1 MTPPSTPSLA
11 NALLLKLL
19 MLRTLVVTVAVAP
32 AIYVDMQ
39 LLDVDSSA
47 MGFVLGVVTPIV
59 IGGLALVVPIGA
71 VGALLRHALH
81 EEEGNAPERL
91 RRLLR
96 LPGVLTFVE
105 AQAGWF
111 LGGICF
117 NGAIGLALDRPP
129 RVILVGVAVAMSA
142 GLFSAPI
149 MYMLYERTLAAVTL
163 EAFRRAPHERP
174 AGEGLFLPRQSW
186 FLPAIVVSALLI
198 TCITSIATLQLRLEK
213 NLSSLADDLEVEGD
227 YRGATRVRS
236 SIEPLQ
242 SDLTT
247 PVALLGGFAALGA
260 IFTAAWAA
268 RRLSQGA
275 KAIGASLDA
284 LVEGRSQ
291 PPQWVST
298 DELGDLSART
308 WLLYEQLQELPR
320 SLRSS
325 AGHLAQAGT
334 RLTEASDQQNRTLSR
349 QAAAIHQARTTAQEI
364 QQTSKLAASRAGNIL
379 QVAERAARMGQ
390 LGEESLAGTEQ
401 GLADIRDLTNGLN
414 QQVSDLGTRAR
425 EVSRVSEV
433 VKSLADQSHMLAIN
447 AAIEASRAGEQGR
460 GFAVVARQMR
470 DLADQSIRATG
481 QVRGL
486 LEGME
491 AATGEAVVTADKS
504 ALGVEA
510 ALVPLRKS
518 GERLREL
525 ISLAQ
530 ESAHAV
536 RQIAEAVAQQHAGV
550 DQLFGAVSEMDEL
563 MAATLHQLDTT
574 QAAANAV
581 AQATGQVSQLAER
594 YVS

>member
-1 MTPPSTPSLA
+1 MKPSSPTSTQ
-11 NALLLKLL
+11 ALLFRLL
-19 MLRTLVVTVAVAP
+19 LLRTLVVTVAVAP
-32 AIYVDMQ
+32 AIYVDIQ
-39 LLDVDSSA
+39 LLDVDASHL
-47 MGFVLGVVTPIV
+47 GFVLGVVTPIV

-71 VGALLRHALH
+71 VGALLRHAM
-81 EEEGNAPERL
+81 EAEASPAERL
-91 RRLLR
+91 GRLLR

-105 AQAGWF
+105 AQSGWF
-111 LGGICF
+111 LGGIFF

-149 MYMLYERTLAAVTL
+149 MYMLYEKALAPVTL

-213 NLSSLADDLEVEGD
+213 NLSSLADDLELSGE
-227 YRGATRVRS
+227 YRGAARVRAR
-236 SIEPLQ
+236 IQPLQ
-242 SDLTT
+242 RDLTL
-247 PVALLGGFAALGA
+247 PVAFLGGFAAMGA

-268 RRLSQGA
+268 RRLAQGA
-275 KAIGASLDA
+275 RAVGASLDA
-284 LVEGRSQ
+284 LVEGRAS

-320 SLRSS
+320 ALSSS
-325 AGHLAQAGT
+325 AGHLAEAGT

-349 QAAAIHQARTTAQEI
+349 QASAIHQARTTAQEI
-364 QQTSKLAASRAGNIL
+364 QQMSKLAASRAGSVL
-379 QVAERAARMGQ
+379 QVAERAAAMGK

-401 GLADIRDLTNGLN
+401 GLDDIRGLTHGLN
-414 QQVSDLGTRAR
+414 QQVVDLGTRAR
-425 EVSRVSEV
+425 EVGRVSEV

-470 DLADQSIRATG
+470 ELADQSIKATG

-491 AATGEAVVTADKS
+491 AATGEAVTTADKS
-504 ALGVEA
+504 SQGVEA

-525 ISLAQ
+525 IKLTH
-530 ESAHAV
+530 ESAAAV

-550 DQLFGAVSEMDEL
+550 DQLFSAVSEMDEL
-563 MAATLHQLDTT
+563 MAATLRQLGTT
-574 QAAANAV
+574 QEAATAV
-581 AQATGQVSQLAER
+581 AQATGQVSELAER

>member
-1 MTPPSTPSLA
+1 MTQPSPPSTQ
-11 NALLLKLL
+11 ALLFKLL
-19 MLRTLVVTVAVAP
+19 LLRTLVVTVAVAP

-39 LLDVDSSA
+39 LLEVDASNV
-47 MGFVLGVVTPIV
+47 GFVLGVVTPIV

-71 VGALLRHALH
+71 VGALLRHAV
-81 EEEGNAPERL
+81 EAKASPAERL
-91 RRLLR
+91 GRLLR

-105 AQAGWF
+105 AQSGWF
-111 LGGICF
+111 LGGIFF

-149 MYMLYERTLAAVTL
+149 MYMLYEKALAAVTL

-213 NLSSLADDLEVEGD
+213 NLSSLADDLELSGE
-227 YRGATRVRS
+227 YRGAARVRAR
-236 SIEPLQ
+236 IQPLQ
-242 SDLTT
+242 RDLTL
-247 PVALLGGFAALGA
+247 PVAFLGGFAALGA

-268 RRLSQGA
+268 RRLAQGA
-275 KAIGASLDA
+275 RAVGASLDA
-284 LVEGRSQ
+284 LVEGRAA

-320 SLRSS
+320 ALSSS
-325 AGHLAQAGT
+325 AGHLAKAGT

-349 QAAAIHQARTTAQEI
+349 QASAIHQARTTAQEI
-364 QQTSKLAASRAGNIL
+364 QQMSKLAASRAGSIL
-379 QVAERAARMGQ
+379 QVAERAAAMGK

-401 GLADIRDLTNGLN
+401 GLDDIRGLTHGLN
-414 QQVSDLGTRAR
+414 QQVVDLGTRAR
-425 EVSRVSEV
+425 EVGRVSEV

-470 DLADQSIRATG
+470 ELADQSIKATG

-491 AATGEAVVTADKS
+491 TATGEAVATADKS
-504 ALGVEA
+504 SAGVEA

-525 ISLAQ
+525 IKLTH
-530 ESAHAV
+530 ESAGAV

-550 DQLFGAVSEMDEL
+550 DQLFSAVSEMDEL
-563 MAATLHQLDTT
+563 MAATLRQLGTT
-574 QAAANAV
+574 QEAATAV
-581 AQATGQVSQLAER
+581 AQATGQVSELAER

>member
-1 MTPPSTPSLA
+1 MIPAPTPST
-11 NALLLKLL
+11 NALLFKLL

-39 LLDVDSSA
+39 LLDVGSA

-71 VGALLRHALH
+71 VGALLRHAVQ
-81 EEEGNAPERL
+81 EEAAPAERL

-111 LGGICF
+111 LGGIFF

-149 MYMLYERTLAAVTL
+149 MYMLYERALAGVTL

-174 AGEGLFLPRQSW
+174 AGEGLLLPRQSW

-213 NLSSLADDLEVEGD
+213 NLSSLAEDLELSGD
-227 YRGATRVRS
+227 ARGAARVRAR
-236 SIEPLQ
+236 IQPLQ
-242 SDLTT
+242 EDLTT
-247 PVALLGGFAALGA
+247 PVALLGGFSALGA

-268 RRLSQGA
+268 RRLAQGA
-275 KAIGASLDA
+275 KAVGASLDA
-284 LVEGRSQ
+284 LVEGRAS

-325 AGHLAQAGT
+325 AGHLAKAGT

-349 QAAAIHQARTTAQEI
+349 QAAAIHQARSTAQEI
-364 QQTSKLAASRAGNIL
+364 QQTSKLAASRAGSIL
-379 QVAERAARMGQ
+379 QVAERAAAMGR
-390 LGEESLAGTEQ
+390 LGAESLAGTEQ
-401 GLADIRDLTNGLN
+401 GLADIRDLTHGLN
-414 QQVSDLGTRAR
+414 QQVSDLGMRAR

-470 DLADQSIRATG
+470 ELADQSIKATG

-491 AATGEAVVTADKS
+491 AATGEAVTTADKS
-504 ALGVEA
+504 AQGVEA

-530 ESAHAV
+530 ESATVV

-550 DQLFGAVSEMDEL
+550 DQLFVAVSEMDEL
-563 MAATLHQLDTT
+563 MAATLRQLDTT
-574 QAAANAV
+574 QEAATAV
-581 AQATGQVSQLAER
+581 AQATGQVSELAER
-594 YVS
+594 YVA

>member
-1 MTPPSTPSLA
+1 MNRFPSPTTG
-11 NALLLKLL
+11 LLLFKLL

-32 AIYVDMQ
+32 AIYVDTQ
-39 LLDVDSSA
+39 LLDVDA
-47 MGFVLGVVTPIV
+47 GALGFVLGVVTPIV

-71 VGALLRHALH
+71 VGALLRHAL
-81 EEEGNAPERL
+81 EAPVEPAERL

-105 AQAGWF
+105 AQTGWF
-111 LGGICF
+111 LGGIAF
-117 NGAIGLALDRPP
+117 NGAIGVALDRPP

-163 EAFRRAPHERP
+163 KAFREAPHERP

-198 TCITSIATLQLRLEK
+198 TCITSIAMLQLRLERG
-213 NLSSLADDLEVEGD
+213 LTSLAEDLELSGEH
-227 YRGATRVRS
+227 RGAARVRS
-236 SIEPLQ
+236 RIVPLQ
-242 SDLTT
+242 EDLTT

-268 RRLSQGA
+268 RRLAQGA
-275 KAIGASLDA
+275 KAVGASLDA
-284 LVEGRSQ
+284 LVEGRAQ

-325 AGHLAQAGT
+325 AGHLAKAGT
-334 RLTEASDQQNRTLSR
+334 RLTEASDQQHRTLSR
-349 QAAAIHQARTTAQEI
+349 QAAAIHQTRTTAHEI

-379 QVAERAARMGQ
+379 EVAERAASMGRMGEQ
-390 LGEESLAGTEQ
+390 SLAGTEK
-401 GLADIRDLTNGLN
+401 GLSDILDLTYGLN
-414 QQVSDLGTRAR
+414 EQVTDLGTRAR

-470 DLADQSIRATG
+470 ELADQSIKATG

-486 LEGME
+486 LDGLQ
-491 AATGEAVVTADKS
+491 AATGEAVATADQS
-504 ALGVEA
+504 AKGVEA
-510 ALVPLRKS
+510 AMVPLRKS
-518 GERLREL
+518 GERLRAL
-525 ISLAQ
+525 ISLTH
-530 ESAHAV
+530 ESAAAV

-550 DQLFGAVSEMDEL
+550 DQLFVAVSEMDEL
-563 MAATLHQLDTT
+563 MAATLRQLGTT
-574 QAAANAV
+574 QEAATAV
-581 AQATGQVSQLAER
+581 AQATGQVSELAER
-594 YVS
+594 YVA

>member
-1 MTPPSTPSLA
+1 MNQPTTPTA
-11 NALLLKLL
+11 EALLFKLL

-47 MGFVLGVVTPIV
+47 LGFVLGVVTPIV

-81 EEEGNAPERL
+81 EEPGNAPQRL

-96 LPGVLTFVE
+96 LPGILTFVE

-111 LGGICF
+111 LGGIFF

-142 GLFSAPI
+142 GLFSAPL
-149 MYMLYERTLAAVTL
+149 MYMLYERALAAVTL

-174 AGEGLFLPRQSW
+174 PGQGMFLPRQSW

-213 NLSSLADDLEVEGD
+213 NLNGLAEDLELSGD
-227 YRGATRVRS
+227 YRGAARVRAR
-236 SIEPLQ
+236 IVPLQ
-242 SDLTT
+242 EDLTT

-268 RRLSQGA
+268 RRLAQGA

-284 LVEGRSQ
+284 LVEGRAT

-334 RLTEASDQQNRTLSR
+334 RLTEASDQQNRTMSR
-349 QAAAIHQARTTAQEI
+349 QAVAIHQARTTAQEI

-379 QVAERAARMGQ
+379 EVAERAAAMGR
-390 LGEESLAGTEQ
+390 LGEESLAGTEK
-401 GLADIRDLTNGLN
+401 GLADILALTNGLH

-425 EVSRVSEV
+425 EVGRVSEV
-433 VKSLADQSHMLAIN
+433 VKSLGDQSHMLAIN

-470 DLADQSIRATG
+470 ELADQSIKATG

-491 AATGEAVVTADKS
+491 SATGEAVVTADKS
-504 ALGVEA
+504 AQGVEA

-525 ISLAQ
+525 ISLSQ
-530 ESAHAV
+530 ESATAV

-550 DQLFGAVSEMDEL
+550 DQLFSAVSEMDEL
-563 MAATLHQLDTT
+563 MAATLRQLGTT
-574 QAAANAV
+574 QEAANAV
-581 AQATGQVSQLAER
+581 EQATGQVSQLATR